1 MQVDP
6 QIAIILLTAL
16 SAATVLLALVQPG
29 AAAADLRRAR
39 LQAVAGVGARPAVT
53 DDGRRRKLVE
63 NTLRE
68 MEAKQQ
74 AARSRS
80 GAKPTLI
87 GRMRQAGLT
96 WSKKVYFSVA
106 VVSGLVAGFLVML
119 LSGLGAFPALAFG
132 AAAGV
137 LLPHLYVSRKRTARF
152 AKFTREFPDAVDV
165 IVRGVK
171 AGLPLADCLKTIAS
185 EAQEPVRSE
194 FKALVQDQ
202 LVGVPLDEGVQRLA
216 RRMPLPEA
224 NFFAVVIAIQ
234 SRSGG
239 NLSEALGN
247 LAKVLRERK
256 KMKSKVKAVSSEAK
270 ASAGIIGSIP
280 VVVSILIY
288 LSSPDYIT
296 LLFTT
301 TVGNFV
307 LAGCVFWMT
316 IGVLVMR
323 KMINFDF

>member
-1 MQVDP
+1 MQIDP
-6 QIAIILLTAL
+6 QIAIVFLSAL
-16 SAATVLLALVQPG
+16 SAATVLLAVFQSG
-29 AAAADLRRAR
+29 AGAADLRRAR
-39 LQAVAGVGARPAVT
+39 LQAVAGVAARPAVT

-74 AARSRS
+74 ASRS
-80 GAKPTLI
+80 AKPTLV

-96 WSKKVYFSVA
+96 WSKRAYFTVA
-106 VVSGLVAGFLVML
+106 VVTGLVVGLLVML
-119 LSGLGAFPALAFG
+119 LSGLGPLAALAFG
-132 AAAGV
+132 GAAGV
-137 LLPHLYVSRKRTARF
+137 LLPHLYVSRKRSVRF
-152 AKFTREFPDAVDV
+152 AGFTREFPDAVDV

-216 RRMPLPEA
+216 LRVPLPEA
-224 NFFAVVIAIQ
+224 NFFAIVIAIQ

-247 LAKVLRERK
+247 LSKVLRERK
-256 KMKSKVKAVSSEAK
+256 KMKSKVKALSSEAT

-280 VVVSILIY
+280 VAVSVLIY
-288 LSSPDYIT
+288 LTSPDYIS

-301 TVGNFV
+301 TVGHFV
-307 LAGCVFWMT
+307 LAGCLFWMT
-316 IGVLVMR
+316 IGVFLMR